1 MTNRSSSNQLLP
13 AKSTIAA
20 RLIEI
25 AHSQRMVFF
34 AGLPGVGKSLL
45 IRELAHMAHNL
56 GRRVHL
62 LQWDVVRQEFLTNAM
77 LAKYPESAGV
87 THAVIR
93 KSMGVW
99 CREAVFKWSVA
110 NPGANELLIT
120 ESPLIGN
127 RFVELAIPLDDET
140 ESMLV
145 AENSSFIIPVPTK
158 PVRFA
163 IETARAA
170 SAKTPRH
177 ERERGDAQPNVLDT
191 VWTELCDAAAG
202 LGIGSRRHKS
212 YNPEIYKEVYL
223 EVLKYRQP
231 VVLPIDTVIA
241 TGNRS
246 VYDLQVPFRD
256 VLPTSTET
264 NEAVAE
270 VERYY
275 PDPVSLEEEM
285 AVWYVV

>member
-1 MTNRSSSNQLLP
+1 MTNGSPSNQLLP
-13 AKSTIAA
+13 VQSTIAA

-45 IRELAHMAHNL
+45 IRELAHMAHSL

-62 LQWDVVRQEFLTNAM
+62 LQWDVVRQEFLTTAM
-77 LAKYPESAGV
+77 MAKYPESAGA

-99 CREAVFKWSVA
+99 SRKGVFKWSVA

-120 ESPLIGN
+120 EAPLIGN
-127 RFVELAIPLDDET
+127 RFVELAIPLDDKT

-163 IETARAA
+163 IETARAE
-170 SAKTPRH
+170 STKTPRH

-191 VWTELCDAAAG
+191 VWTDLCDAARR
-202 LGIGSRRHKS
+202 LGIGSRNHKS
-212 YNPEIYKEVYL
+212 YNSKIYKEVYL
-223 EVLKYRQP
+223 EVLKYRRC
-231 VVLPIDTVIA
+231 VVLPIDIVIA

-246 VYDLQVPFRD
+246 VYAFQVPFHD
-256 VLPTSTET
+256 VLPTATEAK
-264 NEAVAE
+264 ESVAE

-275 PDPVSLEEEM
+275 PDLASLEEEM
-285 AVWYVV
+285 ASWYVV

>member
-1 MTNRSSSNQLLP
+1 MTNSSSSNQMLP

-45 IRELAHMAHNL
+45 IRELAHMAHSL
-56 GRRVHL
+56 GRHVHL

-99 CREAVFKWSVA
+99 CRKAVFKWSVA

-145 AENSSFIIPVPTK
+145 ADNSSFIIPVPTK

-177 ERERGDAQPNVLDT
+177 ERERGDAQPNVLNT
-191 VWTELCDAAAG
+191 VWTELCDAATS
-202 LGIGSRRHKS
+202 LGIGSRSHKS
-212 YNPEIYKEVYL
+212 YNPEIYKKVYL

-231 VVLPIDTVIA
+231 VVLPIDIVIA

-246 VYDLQVPFRD
+246 VYALQVPFRD
-256 VLPTSTET
+256 VLPTSTEA
-264 NEAVAE
+264 NESVAE

-275 PDPVSLEEEM
+275 PDLVSLEEEM
-285 AVWYVV
+285 ADWYIV